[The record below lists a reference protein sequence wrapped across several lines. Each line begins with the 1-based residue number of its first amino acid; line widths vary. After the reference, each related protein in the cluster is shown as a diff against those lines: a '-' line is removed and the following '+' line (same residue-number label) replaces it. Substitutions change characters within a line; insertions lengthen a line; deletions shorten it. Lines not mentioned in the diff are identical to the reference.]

1 MAEPTKSTTINPEID
16 AVEGGVEEEEEKADA
31 PFIPTSNFTIAIHT
45 ILNNAQQSHGLVP
58 HNDYTQYRTYLTKRL
73 ARIRHAKPVIKSLS
87 HGPKSKR
94 DVAAATAAAA
104 AAAAGSTHTSSKK
117 GGKHSFQPRDE
128 ITIEKAS
135 SHINYILDG
144 IYSIE
149 RSWAHSMELKSFY
162 EDVIANANQNSGGSS
177 SSSLK
182 KKKTSPGKIRQ
193 HYINQLRKAVKY
205 VENLEKIVI
214 KGVCDEKTCLEMNCY
229 GAWMK
234 GNYYC
239 EVNQWEVSYR
249 RKKRE
254 TRIAS

>member
-1 MAEPTKSTTINPEID
+1 MTEPNNIIDDEKPIKSTTTSPKTD
-16 AVEGGVEEEEEKADA
+16 TVEGEEEAAAA

-58 HNDYTQYRTYLTKRL
+58 HNDFTQYRTYLTKRL

-94 DVAAATAAAA
+94 DVIVASN
-104 AAAAGSTHTSSKK
+104 AGSASTTKK
-117 GGKHSFQPRDE
+117 RGKHSFQPRDE

-149 RSWAHSMELKSFY
+149 RSWAHSMELKSYY
-162 EDVIANANQNSGGSS
+162 EDVIANNKGGSSSSS

-193 HYINQLRKAVKY
+193 HYINQLKKAVKH
-205 VENLEKIVI
+205 VENLEKIVV
-214 KGVCDEKTCLEMNCY
+214 KGVCDDKTCLEMNCY
-229 GAWMK
+229 GSWMK

-239 EVNQWEVSYR
+239 EVNQWEVSHC
-249 RKKRE
+249 RK
-254 TRIAS
+254 